1 MLFDR
6 RPKYRREDFYDR
18 EEELHMFLRGLE
30 VGEGLIVVYGVRRV
44 GKTSLVRV
52 GLAESDIPFVPID
65 LRRFSEDPSLLS
77 PSVSALLIEEVL
89 KQYEKNREKMKKFVR
104 DILRYVDSLDLKV
117 VKLKVKE
124 GRRRLL
130 AEVLEEADRWA
141 GKRGIRVAI
150 VLDEAQELRTVPA
163 WRDILAWTIDNLE
176 NVTFVVTGSEVG
188 VLRDFL
194 KLEDRDSPLFGRA
207 RLEINLR
214 GFDRDVSVGF
224 LRSGFREAGLTIDE
238 AELADAVSRL
248 NGIVGWQ
255 ALYGYYRVSYSLS
268 HKASLERVEA
278 DASELVAGELEKLVK
293 NASRRY
299 LAILWA
305 VSLGL
310 KKWSTIKNYVE
321 GTVGYVPDSKFSKL
335 LRNLIKY
342 GFLEKTEKL
351 EYRIIDPLLPLAV
364 DRLRRKYRVQ

>member
-52 GLAESDIPFVPID
+52 GLAESNIPFVPID

-89 KQYEKNREKMKKFVR
+89 KQYEKHREKMKKFVR

-214 GFDRDVSVGF
+214 GFDRNVSVGF

-238 AELADAVSRL
+238 AELADAVGRL
-248 NGIVGWQ
+248 NGIVGWL
-255 ALYGYYRVSYSLS
+255 ALYGYYRVSYGLS

-278 DASELVAGELEKLVK
+278 DASELVADELEKLVK
-293 NASRRY
+293 NAPGRY

-310 KKWSTIKNYVE
+310 KKWST
-321 GTVGYVPDSKFSKL
+321 
-335 LRNLIKY
+335 
-342 GFLEKTEKL
+342 
-351 EYRIIDPLLPLAV
+351 
-364 DRLRRKYRVQ
+364 